1 MSQQETLTQAGAET
15 SGPAGSSSATQQPPQ
30 PKRKAVSGWWVLV
43 GGIMIAIILAGAL
56 VAATLPRLQHSK
68 ELNTAA
74 AKTASTPPRVS
85 VVTARR
91 APETSTHVLPGNAQA
106 FREA

>member
-15 SGPAGSSSATQQPPQ
+15 SSPAGSSSAAKQPPDRPQ

-74 AKTASTPPRVS
+74 AETAKAPPRVS
-85 VVTARR
+85 VVTARP
-91 APETSTHVLPGNAQA
+91 APATSTHVLPGNA
-106 FREA
+106 